1 MKCTIVGER
10 QNARSSG
17 VGLIVYY
24 QSRCG
29 CLVPSLN
36 LAAGDLGVFQESL
49 EFPRVCKLRQQLC
62 TRVNGTEREH
72 VPL

>member
-29 CLVPSLN
+29 CLVPLLN

-49 EFPRVCKLRQQLC
+49 EFPRV
-62 TRVNGTEREH
+62 
-72 VPL
+72 